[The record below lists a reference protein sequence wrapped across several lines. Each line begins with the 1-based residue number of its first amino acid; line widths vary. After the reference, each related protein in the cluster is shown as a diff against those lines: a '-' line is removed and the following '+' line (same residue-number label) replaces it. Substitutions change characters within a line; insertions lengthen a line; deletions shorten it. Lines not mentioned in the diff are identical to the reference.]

1 MGTLSNGT
9 GSTRLFTEGIQAHQA
24 WHISWEASDTST
36 LTPSLPELTSS
47 KLIPTWKPGEIIERG
62 MYDQGDGERGG
73 LQGLGQLVYFLEK
86 GLPLIFVTLAGLIAW
101 CCISNRRSKRGYRVK
116 PQVVSSHELTGVAK
130 E

>member
-47 KLIPTWKPGEIIERG
+47 KLIPTWKPGETIEKG

-73 LQGLGQLVYFLEK
+73 LQGINEVIYFLEI
-86 GLPLIFVTLAGLIAW
+86 GLPLIFAILVGLIAW
-101 CCISNRRSKRGYRVK
+101 CCISNRRSGEVT
-116 PQVVSSHELTGVAK
+116 SGEFA
-130 E
+130 